1 MTNLSIGA
9 NAGLSGLPA
18 TITVRPATPL
28 PTGVDLDV
36 TLYLLGENGK
46 VINDEGM
53 VFYGMEATPDGN
65 VTKTSGPADFKVA
78 ALPAGIDK
86 IAVTAVADDTA
97 GQGRGLDGA
106 GRLILSVTGADGA
119 TITFEH
125 DVARATEK
133 AIILGEIYARNG
145 QNKVRAVGQGFDG
158 GLKPLSESFGVKIAD
173 DDAAPAPT
181 AAPAPAPANRV
192 DLRKQRLVSLEKEH
206 PKLVSLAKQAGV
218 SLKKRGLENDRAK
231 VCLVLDVSGS
241 IYGLFRSG
249 SMQTLVERALAYGLN
264 LDDDGQ
270 IDVCLFDNRARMFGT
285 VDASNYKQ
293 FTPSVLNMS
302 GIWGGTDYASA
313 IREIRSYYEQQPDH
327 GKLPVY
333 VMFVTDGGTGDRNS
347 AERELRDISG
357 HGFFFKF
364 MAIGPKPRG
373 GFFGRALPPG
383 FDFLAYLDDMPGR
396 VVDNADFFS
405 VEDPATV
412 SDAEMFENMTEEYPK
427 WIKEV
432 RARGFVG
439 A

>member
-1 MTNLSIGA
+1 MTSLSIGA
-9 NAGLSGLPA
+9 NAGLSVLPA
-18 TITVRPATPL
+18 TVTVRPASPL
-28 PTGVDLDV
+28 PAGIDLDV
-36 TLYLLGENGK
+36 TLYLLGSDGK
-46 VINDEGM
+46 VVNDEGM

-65 VTKTSGPADFKVA
+65 VTKIAGPADFRIA
-78 ALPAGIDK
+78 ALPAGIDR
-86 IAVTAVADDTA
+86 IAITAVADDTA
-97 GQGRGLDGA
+97 GTARGLDGA
-106 GRLILSVTGADGA
+106 GRLILTVTGGDGA
-119 TITFEH
+119 AIVFEH
-125 DVARATEK
+125 DVSRATEK
-133 AIILGEIYARNG
+133 AIILGEVYVRNG
-145 QNKVRAVGQGFDG
+145 QTKVRAVGQGFDG

-173 DDAAPAPT
+173 DDAA
-181 AAPAPAPANRV
+181 APAPAPAPTPANKV

-241 IYGLFRSG
+241 IHGLFTSG

-270 IDVCLFDNRARMFGT
+270 IDVCLFDTQARMYGT
-285 VDASNYKQ
+285 VDATNYKD
-293 FTPSVLNMS
+293 FTPSVLRMR

-313 IREIRSYYEQQPDH
+313 IREIRSYYEQQADH

-373 GFFGRALPPG
+373 GFFGRALPAG

-405 VEDPATV
+405 VEDPAAV
-412 SDAEMFENMTEEYPK
+412 SDADMFENMSEEYPK
-427 WIKEV
+427 WLQEV
-432 RARGFVG
+432 RARGIVG